1 MADPKSYNPE
11 MPSDRPE
18 ISAFTFSVLEWM
30 GEDYLPALVRHALES
45 RSKVSN
51 PSKQA
56 LDTAIRRANLRIP
69 SFRPQAAHRAPAAQ
83 LQPPVL
89 MNLPYSNEL
98 SGALLRVWVESLPET
113 RKVVQQRLQDAG
125 EPADGVD
132 FRGEF
137 FHDDWNPDD
146 WNAERDAI
154 LLEHGHLDRNDVGL
168 MLWCVS
174 GKITLPVGNFVRDA
188 GMSAPGETDTVDFAH
203 WRGLLS
209 ALPPDHSQWNMAA
222 DFAAELDKIIGLKKE
237 ARTRANVNALRSSIN
252 QLKERYAEELEYLE
266 RDLSKWPVP
275 VLTDHALTGLVQ
287 ELLSQIEGKCAEYR
301 PIREQGSSRAE
312 ETRRAARRSE
322 LEGEIIKALDSAE
335 KILAEAPTL
344 GDKEPAKSAA
354 AAEPPETPDAPT
366 PEPEPA
372 AVPAAEPP
380 SGISQAQLDELEATL
395 QELRAEVEDLKAELH
410 NSKTNEEYWR
420 LAYVE
425 ASKLTGTDP
434 TMEGRGPQNIA
445 EAVAWAEERY
455 PEQLLFHLN
464 TSSWVKNNPFEDP
477 NSTLEALE
485 WLATTY
491 FRSRTGEISQPNLDE
506 SLYQVCRW
514 HYVSNQSEVTIGQYE
529 RWYRTSVNGV
539 SYNLSEHMGRGNSK
553 DPTNT
558 IRVAF
563 NWDRDSKKVIIGY
576 IGQHQQTDA
585 T

>member
-11 MPSDRPE
+11 MPADRPE

-30 GEDYLPALVRHALES
+30 GEDYLPTVIRHALES

-51 PSKQA
+51 SAKQA
-56 LDTAIRRANLRIP
+56 IDVAIRKSNLRVP

-83 LQPPVL
+83 LQSPVL

-98 SGALLRVWVESLPET
+98 SGALLQVWVESQSEV
-113 RKVVQQRLQDAG
+113 REIVKQRLQDAG
-125 EPADGVD
+125 QPAEGVD
-132 FRGEF
+132 FKGTF
-137 FHDDWNPDD
+137 FHDDWTPDE

-154 LLEHGHLDRNDVGL
+154 LQEHGHLDRNDVGL

-188 GMSAPGETDTVDFAH
+188 GMSEGSTDAVDFAH

-209 ALPPDHSQWNMAA
+209 ALPPDHAQWNMAA

-237 ARTRANVNALRSSIN
+237 ARTRANVNSLRSSIN

-266 RDLSKWPVP
+266 RDLTQWPVP
-275 VLTDHALTGLVQ
+275 VLTDAALTGLVQ
-287 ELLSQIEGKCAEYR
+287 ELLAQIEGKFAEYR
-301 PIREQGSSRAE
+301 PMREQGNSRAE
-312 ETRRAARRSE
+312 ETRRAARRAD
-322 LEGEIIKALDSAE
+322 LEGEIMKALDSAE

-344 GDKEPAKSAA
+344 GDKEAEKPAA
-354 AAEPPETPDAPT
+354 AAETPETQDTPA
-366 PEPEPA
+366 PEPEPV
-372 AVPAAEPP
+372 AVAAAEPTA
-380 SGISQAQLDELEATL
+380 GLSQAQLAELEATL
-395 QELRAEVEDLKAELH
+395 QELRDEVEALKAELH
-410 NSKTNEEYWR
+410 DSKNNEEYWR
-420 LAYVE
+420 LSYVE
-425 ASKLTGTDP
+425 ASKLTGADP
-434 TMEGRGPQNIA
+434 ATSGRSPQNIS
-445 EAVAWAEERY
+445 EAIAWAEERY
-455 PEQLLFHLN
+455 PDQLLFHLN
-464 TSSWVKNNPFEDP
+464 TSSWIKNNPFEDP
-477 NSTLEALE
+477 NSVLEALE

-539 SYNLSEHMGRGNSK
+539 SYNLSEHMGRGSSK

-563 NWDRDSKKVIIGY
+563 NWDRDSKKVIVGY